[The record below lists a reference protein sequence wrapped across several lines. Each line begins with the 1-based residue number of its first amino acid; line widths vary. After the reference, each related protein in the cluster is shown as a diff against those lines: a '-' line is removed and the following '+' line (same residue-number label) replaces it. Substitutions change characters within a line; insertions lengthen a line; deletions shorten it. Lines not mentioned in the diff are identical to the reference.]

1 MSFMKRFK
9 RFGVFLTVISM
20 LGGQMAPVQ
29 AAMVG
34 NGELLQQAQQQVDRE
49 QLATLLER
57 SDVQQQLIG
66 FGVDP
71 EAAKAR
77 VATLTDSEV
86 ARLNQH
92 IGELPAGGIDVLG
105 VVLLIFIIF
114 IITDVIGAT
123 DIFPFIQPVNK

>member
-9 RFGVFLTVISM
+9 RFGAFLTIISM

-29 AAMVG
+29 AAMLG

-49 QLATLLER
+49 RLATMLER

-77 VATLTDSEV
+77 VASLTDSEV
-86 ARLNQH
+86 AQLNQH
-92 IGELPAGGIDVLG
+92 IGELPAGGNAVG
-105 VVLLIFIIF
+105 VVLLIFLVF
-114 IITDVIGAT
+114 VITDVMGAT
-123 DIFPFIQPVNK
+123 DIFPFIHPVK

>member
-29 AAMVG
+29 AAMLG

-49 QLATLLER
+49 RLATMLER
-57 SDVQQQLIG
+57 SDVQQQLIS

-71 EAAKAR
+71 DAAKAR
-77 VATLTDSEV
+77 VASMTDSEV
-86 ARLNQH
+86 AQLNQN
-92 IGELPAGGIDVLG
+92 IGELPAGGDVLAI
-105 VVLLIFIIF
+105 VVLIFIVF
-114 IITDVIGAT
+114 VITDVLGAT
-123 DIFPFIQPVNK
+123 DIFPFIQPVDK